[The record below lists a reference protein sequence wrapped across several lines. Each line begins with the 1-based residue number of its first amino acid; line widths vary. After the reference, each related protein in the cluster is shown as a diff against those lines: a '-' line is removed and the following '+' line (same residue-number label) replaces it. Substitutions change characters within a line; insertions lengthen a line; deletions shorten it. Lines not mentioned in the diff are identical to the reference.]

1 MMIYVIL
8 ECLTFKILVVA
19 LKYKSEFCTAIDVA
33 KHSSVSNHVMAELKT
48 ST

>member
-8 ECLTFKILVVA
+8 EWVTFMILVVA
-19 LKYKSEFCTAIDVA
+19 LKYKAEFCTAIDIPKRSLV
-33 KHSSVSNHVMAELKT
+33 SSHVMAELKT